1 MPGCRPLPGVVVH
14 SGWRFA
20 FVRLLFPFLFSSLYY
35 CISLTISIASIFS
48 SSLYL
53 SWVEF
58 CSASVFSF
66 SFSSVWGPS
75 CRVERAAGLRRV
87 IDTFSPFL
95 RFACLQRHDTGVEF
109 TMKQLFA
116 ALASAAAAKL
126 TSITDD
132 DEEGEKRREDAAAA
146 NFPC

>member
-1 MPGCRPLPGVVVH
+1 MGSLLQ
-14 SGWRFA
+14 SGA
-20 FVRLLFPFLFSSLYY
+20 
-35 CISLTISIASIFS
+35 
-48 SSLYL
+48 
-53 SWVEF
+53 
-58 CSASVFSF
+58 
-66 SFSSVWGPS
+66 S
-75 CRVERAAGLRRV
+75 CRFEEGNRHIPSL
-87 IDTFSPFL
+87 SL